1 MRTFPFVAR
10 TNHIHIHIHTHTFFG
25 SKKLF
30 WKYQSEILKPKPDR
44 YSENAKIYF
53 ATAENILLQKIL
65 QKVKEKSKM
74 NAKQRTDREERN
86 DQFGEIQS
94 VLEHRDWSIN
104 IVIIKKNVLPCMA
117 VNSSLGSQK
126 KNEILFFSKHNSLR
140 DFCPKHV
147 KVFVKMFT
155 DQLNF
160 FFLSPF
166 SR

>member
-30 WKYQSEILKPKPDR
+30 WTYQSEILKPKPDR
-44 YSENAKIYF
+44 YSENAKIYLE
-53 ATAENILLQKIL
+53 TSENILLQKIL
-65 QKVKEKSKM
+65 PKVTEKSKM
-74 NAKQRTDREERN
+74 IAKRRTDREERN

-126 KNEILFFSKHNSLR
+126 KERNS
-140 DFCPKHV
+140 
-147 KVFVKMFT
+147 
-155 DQLNF
+155 F
-160 FFLSPF
+160 FFFQNTIHREIFAQNMSKF
-166 SR
+166 SLKCLLIN

>member
-30 WKYQSEILKPKPDR
+30 WTYQSEILKPKPDR

-104 IVIIKKNVLPCMA
+104 IVIIKKKCVALYGCQQFTWLTKKER
-117 VNSSLGSQK
+117 NS
-126 KNEILFFSKHNSLR
+126 FFSKTQFIERFL
-140 DFCPKHV
+140 PKTCQS
-147 KVFVKMFT
+147 F
-155 DQLNF
+155 
-160 FFLSPF
+160 
-166 SR
+166 R